1 MAAIISIRVCTG
13 ASCGVVSNTI
23 TGIDLMSAD
32 GATNSSANRAA
43 NPITAGQR
51 SYDKWLIFYVDAA
64 PDNALDNLQFY
75 GDGAFQASTHLYV
88 GKTNVA
94 GTPTSGDS
102 PIAAADMT
110 NYTTGARFAWHATDM
125 TGVGSLSDYLVLQLD
140 VDADAAAGNWTQET
154 LTYTYDET

>member
-1 MAAIISIRVCTG
+1 MAATVSIRVCTG
-13 ASCGVVSNTI
+13 ASCGTTSNTV

-32 GATNSSANRAA
+32 GATNSAANRAA
-43 NPITAGQR
+43 HPITVNTR
-51 SYDKWLIFYVDAA
+51 SYDKWLIFYVDGA
-64 PDNALDNLQFY
+64 PDNAVDNLQFY
-75 GDGAFQASTHLYV
+75 GDGTFDSSTHFYV
-88 GKTNVA
+88 GKTSVA

-102 PIAAADMT
+102 PVATNDMT
-110 NYTTGARFAWHATDM
+110 NYTSGARLAWHATNM